1 MIVTAFAL
9 GIALGF
15 LFFEITGLTAGGI
28 IVPGYIALYVDK
40 PVAIATT
47 LFIAFTAYG
56 SVLLL
61 SQWMI
66 VFGKR
71 RFLLMILA
79 GFLLRIFFDILKIN
93 NFDTSLDLQVIGY
106 IIPGLIA
113 NEFARQGIIKTIL
126 AVIIVSG
133 LVYLL
138 LQIIFYFQT

>member
-15 LFFEITGLTAGGI
+15 IFFEITGLTAGGI

-40 PVAIATT
+40 PVTIVITILIACLAFFIIT
-47 LFIAFTAYG
+47 LCSRWLI
-56 SVLLL
+56 
-61 SQWMI
+61 I
-66 VFGKR
+66 FGRR

-79 GFLLRIFFDILKIN
+79 GFFLRLLFDYLRINTLES
-93 NFDTSLDLQVIGY
+93 SLDLQVIGY

-113 NEFARQGIIKTIL
+113 NEFARQGIFKTIL
-126 AVIIVSG
+126 AMIIVSG

-138 LQIIFYFQT
+138 LQIILYFQI

>member
-15 LFFEITGLTAGGI
+15 IFFEITGLTAGGI

-40 PVAIATT
+40 PLAIMTT
-47 LFIAFTAYG
+47 LFIALITYG
-56 SVLLL
+56 TVVLL

-66 VFGKR
+66 IFGRR
-71 RFLLMILA
+71 RFLLMVLA
-79 GFLLRIFFDILKIN
+79 GFLFRIGFDLLQIN
-93 NFDTSLDLQVIGY
+93 TLNASLDLQVIGY

-113 NEFARQGIIKTIL
+113 NEFARQGIVKTIL
-126 AVIIVSG
+126 AMTIVSG

-138 LQIIFYFQT
+138 LQIIFYFQ